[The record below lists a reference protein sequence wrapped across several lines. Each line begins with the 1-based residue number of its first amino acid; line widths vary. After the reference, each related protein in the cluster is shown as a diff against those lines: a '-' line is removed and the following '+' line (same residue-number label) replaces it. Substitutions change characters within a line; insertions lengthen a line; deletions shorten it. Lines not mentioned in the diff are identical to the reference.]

1 MRTADS
7 DLDNIS
13 AICCR
18 DEVEGQVVVSSKL
31 EAFLSH
37 LVVHCRGRG
46 EQGWTDTHA
55 QCHGPH
61 IAERLFKS
69 IDFTTLHCY
78 QQQQPPPPPPPP
90 LQSYQSYYC
99 MVYAYTGKDCTY
111 HLSCWPLRCRESLDD
126 SVSSPH
132 TSAAGFCR

>member
-1 MRTADS
+1 MPCKCHLSPIRQVSLTQYYMYVHKLQCMRTADT
-7 DLDNIS
+7 DLDNTS

-18 DEVEGQVVVSSKL
+18 DEVEGQVVVLSKL

-69 IDFTTLHCY
+69 IDFTILLSTTTF
-78 QQQQPPPPPPPP
+78 PPPHPYNPINPTCI
-90 LQSYQSYYC
+90 YYC
-99 MVYAYTGKDCTY
+99 MVYACRGK
-111 HLSCWPLRCRESLDD
+111 
-126 SVSSPH
+126 
-132 TSAAGFCR
+132 